1 MQGYGVMSI
10 KSSTNKEYLLYYSG
24 NNKKSENGV
33 GIIVPKTKNVEFAP
47 INDRIC
53 IITTKVNN
61 NQMLH
66 IISAYATTLDKS
78 EKQPE
83 TREKFYSDIDSI
95 IRKHKSRHITIIV
108 GDFNAKI
115 GKHNDNLN
123 HLIIGKYGKG
133 IPNNNG
139 NHLLNFATINNLK
152 ITNTFFKHKLSQ
164 RTTWES
170 PNAKHK
176 NQVGYILVKN
186 SKGIQIEDSRSYGGT
201 VTNSD
206 HKMVITKCIFKWP
219 YTRKNKKDPEI

>member
-1 MQGYGVMSI
+1 MLNNTIETKITTKKKNIHKIGSFNCQGLVTSQIKKQLLADDFERYTLTALAIQETHMQGYGVMSI

-33 GIIVPKTKNVEFAP
+33 GIIVPKTNNVKFTP

-53 IITTKVNN
+53 KITTKVNN

-66 IISAYATTLDKS
+66 IISAYAPTLDKS

-95 IRKHKSRHITIIV
+95 IRKHKSRHITIIA
-108 GDFNAKI
+108 GNFNAKI

-123 HLIIGKYGKG
+123 HLIVGKYGKG

-152 ITNTFFKHKLSQ
+152 ITNTFFKHKL
-164 RTTWES
+164 
-170 PNAKHK
+170 
-176 NQVGYILVKN
+176 
-186 SKGIQIEDSRSYGGT
+186 
-201 VTNSD
+201 
-206 HKMVITKCIFKWP
+206 
-219 YTRKNKKDPEI
+219 